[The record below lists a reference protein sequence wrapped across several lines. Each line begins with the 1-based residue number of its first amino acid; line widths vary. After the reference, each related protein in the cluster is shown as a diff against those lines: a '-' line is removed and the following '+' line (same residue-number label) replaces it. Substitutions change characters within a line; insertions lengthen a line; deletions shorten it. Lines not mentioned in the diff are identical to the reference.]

1 MKPINPIIEQ
11 AETLSSHFY
20 SEEKNYQDGIDK
32 IMAKSWQYVGDR
44 EQLLGMPENVFP
56 ITLLEKSVNEPL
68 LLLTTAEGEISC
80 MSNVCTHRGFQIVHH
95 PAKMNRIVCGYHGRR
110 FDLDGRVAH
119 MPEFKE
125 VENFPRPCDH
135 LTSVSIERW
144 KRFLFAGIDPQI
156 DFSKLKNRLDERVGF
171 LDIDSWRFAPE
182 YTKTYNINANWA
194 LYCDNYLEGFHIP
207 FVHSD
212 LNNIIDYGEYTTA
225 CYDHMSVQIGFGKS
239 GDEGF
244 DIPEGHP
251 DYGKVVVAYYYW
263 LFPNFMLNFYPWG
276 VQINI
281 VKPISKDFCKVDF
294 LYFIGDE
301 DKWEK
306 FGKDALA
313 EKVEREDEFVVESV
327 QKGMK
332 SRFYDTGRYSATRE
346 KGVHHFHRLIS
357 DYLGFDR

>member
-1 MKPINPIIEQ
+1 MKPINPIIEK
-11 AETLSSHFY
+11 AETLSSDFY
-20 SEEKNYQDGIDK
+20 TEEEYYKGSIDK

-44 EQLLGMPENVFP
+44 EQLLRMPENVFP

-68 LLLTTAEGEISC
+68 LLQTTEKGDVSC

-110 FDLDGRVAH
+110 FDLEGKVAH

-135 LTSVSIERW
+135 LTKVPVERW
-144 KRFLFAGIDPQI
+144 KRFLFTSIDPRI
-156 DFSKLKNRLDERVGF
+156 DFSIIKNRLDERVGF
-171 LDIDSWRFAPE
+171 LNIDTWRFAPE

-207 FVHSD
+207 FVHND
-212 LNNIIDYGEYTTA
+212 LNNIIDYGEYTTE
-225 CYDHMSVQIGFGKS
+225 CYDHMTVQIGYGKT

-244 DIPEGHP
+244 DIPKGHP
-251 DYGKVVVAYYYW
+251 DHGKVVAAYYYW

-301 DKWEK
+301 EKWEQ

-313 EKVEREDEFVVESV
+313 EKVEREDEYVVEAV

-332 SRFYDTGRYSATRE
+332 SRFYDTGRYSAKRE
-346 KGVHHFHRLIS
+346 KGLHHFHQMIS
-357 DYLGFDR
+357 DYMGFAK